1 MKNYLKGIEKIEDS
15 DIFNRILYNTV
26 INKNT
31 RIGVINYVGAGLKL
45 NELIDSFIWMDTIEG
60 NTFWYRQY
68 NKYGDYERIK
78 K

>member
-31 RIGVINYVGAGLKL
+31 RIGVTNYVRSGLKL

-60 NTFWYRQY
+60 NTFWY
-68 NKYGDYERIK
+68 E
-78 K
+78 

>member
-60 NTFWYRQY
+60 NTFWY
-68 NKYGDYERIK
+68 E
-78 K
+78 